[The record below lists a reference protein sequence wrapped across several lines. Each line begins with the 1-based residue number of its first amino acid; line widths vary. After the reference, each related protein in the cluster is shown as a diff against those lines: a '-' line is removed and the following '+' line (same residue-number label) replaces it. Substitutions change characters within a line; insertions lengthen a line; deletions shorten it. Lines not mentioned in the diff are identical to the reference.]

1 MLPPLP
7 SAAAILLA
15 IQQTGT
21 PPDTL
26 VARMIAP
33 EPGTFERITTVA
45 SGITSILIL
54 ILVLV
59 LILAVLSLR
68 KTQARLNQ
76 LIDRLHGDLGP
87 IAKHAGGVADDVHYI
102 STTVRTDVQRVSRT
116 VNSANERIQGA
127 LQATEEK
134 MHELHSLLDVAQEE
148 AEDIFLR
155 SASTARGVRAGLE
168 SFGEAR
174 QDGRGAHRMP
184 GGNHSALDPDSGED
198 SDADDGYE
206 GPDEFEDERPRVR
219 PRNGY

>member
-1 MLPPLP
+1 MLLSP
-7 SAAAILLA
+7 AANALLL
-15 IQQTGT
+15 QQSL
-21 PPDTL
+21 PDTI

-33 EPGTFERITTVA
+33 EAGTFERITSVA
-45 SGITSILIL
+45 SGLTSIVVL

-59 LILAVLSLR
+59 LIFAVLSLR
-68 KTQARLNQ
+68 KTQNRLNG
-76 LIDRLHGDLGP
+76 LIDRLHGDIGP

-116 VNSANERIQGA
+116 VNSANVRMQNAIR
-127 LQATEEK
+127 ATEEK

-148 AEDIFLR
+148 AQDIFVR

-174 QDGRGAHRMP
+174 QQDDRAQRMRGRMDP
-184 GGNHSALDPDSGED
+184 ALDPDPGED
-198 SDADDGYE
+198 DDADDGYDGLDDFE
-206 GPDEFEDERPRVR
+206 GERPRVR